1 MQFKTFAGALVL
13 AITTTGFAAS
23 SIAAPV
29 KEPAPAHKQVKA
41 IKNTPA
47 KHKKVAPAETKRKA
61 KPSAE
66 RNPVASKRA
75 KVPAAN

>member
-13 AITTTGFAAS
+13 AITTAGFAAS

-41 IKNTPA
+41 KTAKTAPVKQQQKKATAKKKQNAPKRMKHPA
-47 KHKKVAPAETKRKA
+47 V
-61 KPSAE
+61 
-66 RNPVASKRA
+66 N
-75 KVPAAN
+75 